1 MVDPVVEY
9 RVRPRPDETKRVPK
23 LCGTNEAKEESEFYK
38 EASDCFEFN
47 TLDWGKQQECLR
59 LHGCPDDDRN
69 RKQSSY
75 CNDWCPRSKF
85 FAPWSSKSWLQSCI
99 NTASAAANH
108 LLAKANCVVP
118 KVDTDAFMND
128 WWKSKQSPPTPPILA
143 YEPREPTRP
152 RFDPTRPRTVEQ

>member
-1 MVDPVVEY
+1 MGRRTATGGGSGGGDGDVHIGP
-9 RVRPRPDETKRVPK
+9 RPRPRPDETKRVPK

-69 RKQSSY
+69 RKQSPY

-99 NTASAAANH
+99 NTASASGLIIFLQKLTVLFQKWTQM
-108 LLAKANCVVP
+108 LL
-118 KVDTDAFMND
+118 
-128 WWKSKQSPPTPPILA
+128 
-143 YEPREPTRP
+143 
-152 RFDPTRPRTVEQ
+152 